1 MIPRRKASILL
12 TCLLGSTLHASC
24 MQDDLAPTPLH
35 EQNATDSVGLDETK
49 TGESGLNADAIEELH
64 QTMKAAVE
72 EKTLSG
78 IVVMIERDGVV
89 GYRET
94 LGLADIAAKQPM
106 QMDTLFRIY
115 SMTKPIVAVAAM
127 SLWEEGA
134 FTLDEPISK
143 HLPEWSNPKIRVR
156 GEVVPAK
163 TAITPRHL
171 MTHTMGIKKGDVSPR
186 QHLRSLESFSREL
199 AEKPLASEPGTRYR
213 YGHSIDVLGRY
224 LEVIEGKSLDVILR
238 ERVLDPLGMTDTEFW
253 LEDAD
258 DLERTAQL
266 YTTSKQGSL
275 RLARSKRLLT
285 RKPKAMLG
293 GQGLLS
299 TTEDYARFCRM
310 LANKGS
316 LDGTTVL
323 EPETIEL
330 MQRNHLKDI
339 GRTYGLGGWAD
350 GSGLYYWGGAAGTKF
365 WVSTSDKAFG
375 LFMVQRTGYE
385 TPAGKVFGGLS
396 RRALED

>member
-1 MIPRRKASILL
+1 MSRWTMSWSNRSIISGPGRL
-12 TCLLGSTLHASC
+12 CA
-24 MQDDLAPTPLH
+24 QKTP
-35 EQNATDSVGLDETK
+35 DSVGLDETK
-49 TGESGLNADAIEELH
+49 TGKSGFEADAIQELH
-64 QTMKAAVE
+64 QTMKTAVE

-78 IVVMIERDGVV
+78 IVVMIERDGVI

-156 GEVVPAK
+156 GELVPAK

-310 LANKGS
+310 LANEGS

-385 TPAGKVFGGLS
+385 TPAEKVFGGLS

>member
-385 TPAGKVFGGLS
+385 TPAEKVFGGLS

>member
-1 MIPRRKASILL
+1 MIPHRRASLL
-12 TCLLGSTLHASC
+12 LACLLSSTLHASC
-24 MQDDLAPTPLH
+24 TQETMTHAPLQ
-35 EQNATDSVGLDETK
+35 EQHATDSLRNDVGENTKNQLDDE
-49 TGESGLNADAIEELH
+49 AIRELH
-64 QTMKAAVE
+64 QTMKTAVE

-78 IVVMIERDGVV
+78 IVLMIERDGVV
-89 GYRET
+89 EYEET
-94 LGLADIAAKQPM
+94 FGLADISAKKPM
-106 QMDTLFRIY
+106 TMDTLFRIY
-115 SMTKPIVAVAAM
+115 SMTKPVVAVAAM

-143 HLPEWSNPKIRVR
+143 HLPEWKSPKIRV
-156 GEVVPAK
+156 GDNLVPAK

-171 MTHTMGIKKGDVSPR
+171 MTHSMGIRKGDVTPR
-186 QHLRSLESFSREL
+186 QHLRSLESFSQEL
-199 AEKPLASEPGTRYR
+199 AEQPLASEPGTRYR

-238 ERVLDPLGMTDTEFW
+238 ERVLDPLGMSDTEFW
-253 LEDAD
+253 IEDED

-266 YTTSKQGSL
+266 YTKSEQDSL

-299 TTEDYARFCRM
+299 TTDDYARFCRM
-310 LANKGS
+310 MANGGS
-316 LDGTTVL
+316 LDGNTIL

-330 MQRNHLKDI
+330 MQQDHLKNI
-339 GRTYGLGGWAD
+339 KRTYGLGGWAD
-350 GSGLYYWGGAAGTKF
+350 GSGTYYWGGAAGTKF
-365 WVSTSDKAFG
+365 WVSTPDKAFG

-385 TPAGKVFGGLS
+385 TPAEKVFQRLS
-396 RRALED
+396 RRALEN

>member
-310 LANKGS
+310 LANEGS